1 MRILVVVPALNEE
14 QALGPLI
21 AGLRALFSASRG
33 DTALSGQIVVI
44 DDGSSDDTA
53 AVAAASGARVV
64 RLCHN
69 LGIGGAVQSGLRLA
83 LREDFDCA
91 IQVDGDGQHPP
102 GEIVKLLAALRSSPP
117 PDLVIGTRFAADAEA
132 GFRSTLLRRIGS
144 RWLRLLLRLVTGLGL
159 TDPTSGYRLY
169 GRRALQLF
177 SRSYPYDYPEPEAL
191 ATARAAGLRIVEV
204 PVRMRERQAGRS
216 SISGLSAPY
225 YMLKVTLAV
234 VLSYLRASRR
244 QRPALMRGLESD

>member
-14 QALGPLI
+14 QALRPLI
-21 AGLRALFSASRG
+21 AGLRALFAEA
-33 DTALSGQIVVI
+33 DLAGQIVVI

-102 GEIVKLLAALRSSPP
+102 GEIVKLLTALEKSPA
-117 PDLVIGTRFAADAEA
+117 PDLVIGTRFSPA
-132 GFRSTLLRRIGS
+132 GDDDNFRSTALRRLGS
-144 RWLRLLLRLVTGLGL
+144 RWLRLLLRLVTGLPI

-177 SRSYPYDYPEPEAL
+177 ARSYPYDYPEPEAL

-204 PVRMRERQAGRS
+204 PVRMQKRQAGRS
-216 SISGLSAPY
+216 SIAGLSAPY

-234 VLSYLRASRR
+234 LLSYLRASRR
-244 QRPALMRGLESD
+244 PKPALQAAD